1 MKQMITVVGGGPAGL
16 MAAEV
21 LSRDRACK
29 VVVYDAMPSL
39 GRKFLMAGRGGLNL
53 THSEPFEAF
62 MGRFGARAHVLRQA
76 VEAWSATDVRAWCE
90 GLGQETFVGSSGRV
104 FPKIMKASGLLR
116 AWLRRLDDQGVIFH
130 QRHRWK
136 GWDNDKRLLFDTPN
150 GEVTVSANATVL
162 ALGGASW
169 PRLGSDGSWCTILQ
183 EVGIEIG
190 PLVPANVGFL
200 IDWSDVFRERF
211 EGRPLKSI
219 AVVHGAKMVRG
230 EAVVTASGI
239 EGGAIYAI
247 APQLRDELLE
257 HCIAT
262 LAVDLKPDMDHASL
276 GKALSKPRGKQSA
289 ATYLRKNARLSPIAI
304 GLLQEIAIADGRPLS
319 GLSPDEL
326 ARAIKSVPLTVTG
339 IGRIER
345 AISSAGGVRFDEID
359 ERFMLRHCPGVFIA
373 GEMLDWE
380 APTGGYLLQACFAT
394 GAAAG
399 RSAGEWLD
407 EAEFT
412 TR

>member
-1 MKQMITVVGGGPAGL
+1 MKQTIAVVGGGPAGL
-16 MAAEV
+16 MAAEI
-21 LSRDRACK
+21 LSRDRACN
-29 VVVYDAMPSL
+29 VVVHDAMPSL

-53 THSEPFEAF
+53 THSEPFEVF
-62 MGRFGARAHVLRQA
+62 MMRFGVSAHVLRQA
-76 VEAWSATDVRAWCE
+76 IEAWSPTDVWAWCE
-90 GLGQETFVGSSGRV
+90 ELGQETFVGSSGRV

-116 AWLRRLDDQGVIFH
+116 AWLRRLDDQGVVFH
-130 QRHRWK
+130 LRHRWK
-136 GWDNDKRLLFDTPN
+136 GWDDEKRLLFDTPT
-150 GEVTVSANATVL
+150 GEVIVSADATVL

-169 PRLGSDGSWCTILQ
+169 PRLGSNGAWCTVLQ
-183 EVGIEIG
+183 ESGIDIA
-190 PLVPANVGFL
+190 PLVPANVGFR

-211 EGRPLKSI
+211 EGQPLKSI
-219 AVVHGAKMVRG
+219 AVVHGAKMMRG

-239 EGGAIYAI
+239 EGGAIYAV

-257 HCIAT
+257 HGTAT
-262 LAVDLKPDMDHASL
+262 LAVDLKPDLEHASL
-276 GKALSKPRGKQSA
+276 SNALSKPRGKQSA
-289 ATYLRKNARLSPIAI
+289 ATYLRKNARLSRIAI
-304 GLLQEIAIADGRPLS
+304 GLLQEIAIAGGRPLS

-326 ARAIKSVPLTVTG
+326 ARAIKSAPLTVTG
-339 IGRIER
+339 VGGIDR
-345 AISSAGGVRFDEID
+345 AISSAGGVRFDQID

-399 RSAGEWLD
+399 RGAGEWLSQ
-407 EAEFT
+407 AEFT